1 MIAQT
6 AQHGYIMPCQ
16 NAIVNHAQQGYT
28 PTGQGFMPSPNGN
41 FVGFQPQQNGFMS
54 PNTSCMQGF
63 SPSGPQFM
71 GSPNFMPN
79 TPQYPAAPN
88 GQQYQEYQN
97 PANTPCTPQ
106 FMASPNGFMPSPAGP
121 GFMPSPNGN
130 NFALPNNTQTLPE
143 QCFTGMPTFAPAGFQ
158 QSDVSPTG
166 EVSEKVLN
174 WLSRKALEKLE
185 EVIAEDDE
193 ETTDFGSETD
203 EAENVYAPLLEDLK
217 PASVAAA
224 AEAILRV
231 HHAAGTEDLA
241 AALAARAV
249 SEPTVTPLACANLL
263 VVLMERLP
271 LGHRREAVAGPTE
284 LLSCVVSACHEYL
297 EDVNTESVH
306 ESAHGAVLFLGELYK
321 RKFVGMGEVKEL
333 FGRLV
338 FNNGET
344 KPHDHCANLACHLFL
359 TVGPFLETC
368 STGRKLSDCMCAR
381 LRELKGI
388 NFSEA
393 TLFSLAHV
401 TDLKLN
407 KWVPKKESKPKKKD
421 DKKKDD
427 KPAARSQTPAVDSQD
442 EKVLLIG
449 RLFTEQ
455 RVAMAVV
462 KELFGQL
469 VFQERV
475 KDSRVELACKLL
487 STVGSTLDSS
497 ETGKKLVEYVM
508 LRLQEVSDA
517 PAVRDVAALRA
528 NGWTPLRAF
537 TFRAAHGQAEVRTPV
552 MAC

>member
-1 MIAQT
+1 
-6 AQHGYIMPCQ
+6 
-16 NAIVNHAQQGYT
+16 
-28 PTGQGFMPSPNGN
+28 
-41 FVGFQPQQNGFMS
+41 
-54 PNTSCMQGF
+54 
-63 SPSGPQFM
+63 
-71 GSPNFMPN
+71 
-79 TPQYPAAPN
+79 
-88 GQQYQEYQN
+88 
-97 PANTPCTPQ
+97 
-106 FMASPNGFMPSPAGP
+106 
-121 GFMPSPNGN
+121 
-130 NFALPNNTQTLPE
+130 
-143 QCFTGMPTFAPAGFQ
+143 
-158 QSDVSPTG
+158 
-166 EVSEKVLN
+166 
-174 WLSRKALEKLE
+174 
-185 EVIAEDDE
+185 
-193 ETTDFGSETD
+193 
-203 EAENVYAPLLEDLK
+203 
-217 PASVAAA
+217 
-224 AEAILRV
+224 
-231 HHAAGTEDLA
+231 
-241 AALAARAV
+241 
-249 SEPTVTPLACANLL
+249 
-263 VVLMERLP
+263 
-271 LGHRREAVAGPTE
+271 
-284 LLSCVVSACHEYL
+284 
-297 EDVNTESVH
+297 VH

-421 DKKKDD
+421 DKKKDE
-427 KPAARSQTPAVDSQD
+427 KAARSQTPPADSQD

-469 VFQERV
+469 VFQDPV

-497 ETGKKLVEYVM
+497 ETGKKLVELVM

-517 PAVRDVAALRA
+517 AAVRDVAALRA

-537 TFRAAHGQAEVRTPV
+537 TFRAQADVRMPV